1 MKTAA
6 VGDIQKNFSRV
17 LRNITAGEDL
27 IITKRGKPIA
37 KITSLGP
44 KSDIDWPDFYTE
56 SVEIKG
62 KSLSKTIIEDREDRF

>member
-6 VGDIQKNFSRV
+6 VGDIQKNFSKV

-44 KSDIDWPDFYTE
+44 RKDIDWPDFYTE
-56 SVEIKG
+56 AVEIKG
-62 KSLSKTIIEDREDRF
+62 EPLSKTVIKDREDRF